1 MYGSDGAQMEG
12 NNAEAAR
19 LAVANN
25 LNVKWIIDD
34 NNVTI
39 AGNPETYM
47 EGYSVSKTL
56 EGQGFQV
63 IICDGENYSNYLM
76 QFQNL

>member
-1 MYGSDGAQMEG
+1 MEG

-47 EGYSVSKTL
+47 NV
-56 EGQGFQV
+56 
-63 IICDGENYSNYLM
+63 GEAMGKAMVEL
-76 QFQNL
+76 LK